1 VEEPNLAPPFFDI
14 LLHRFRLI
22 YLLRIMERGT
32 DIKKAASI
40 LRNGGLVAFPTET
53 VYGLGADGLN
63 PLAVARIFEVKQR
76 PSFDPLI
83 LHVGSPEDTHNLFK
97 NPGDIRINLLISKFW
112 PGPLTIVAE
121 KQHTVPDIV
130 TSGMQTVA
138 VRMPSNILA
147 LELIRE
153 AGIPVAAPSANLF
166 GKLSPTMPQHVQKQL
181 KGVDYLLDGGR
192 TEIGVESTIISFT
205 GEAVRLLRPG
215 AITFEQLQKIIPEI
229 EWATSENEI
238 NIEAPGQ
245 LKSHYSPEKPL
256 FIFDKLLPRI
266 KPGSGIIY
274 FSPPDVVAEN
284 AEETLILSE
293 SGDMIEA
300 AARLFSALH
309 DMENN
314 PFVRRIFIEQTEEK
328 GIGAAIMD
336 RVKKAAYRHR

>member
-1 VEEPNLAPPFFDI
+1 
-14 LLHRFRLI
+14 
-22 YLLRIMERGT
+22 MERGT
-32 DIKKAASI
+32 DILKAASI

-83 LHVGSPEDTHNLFK
+83 LHVGFPEDIQRLFK
-97 NPGDIRINLLISKFW
+97 NPDDIRINLLVNKFW

-121 KQHTVPDIV
+121 KQPTVPDIV

-138 VRMPSNILA
+138 VRMPSNNMA

-181 KGVDYLLDGGR
+181 KGVDYLLDGGK
-192 TEIGVESTIISFT
+192 TQIGVESTIISFSGQT
-205 GEAVRLLRPG
+205 ARLLRPG
-215 AITFEQLQKIIPEI
+215 AITFEQLKEFIPEI
-229 EWATSENEI
+229 ECTPGENES
-238 NIEAPGQ
+238 NMEAPGQ

-256 FIFDKLLPRI
+256 FIFDKVLHKI

-274 FSPPDVVAEN
+274 FSPPNTMVEN
-284 AEETLILSE
+284 AEETFILSE

-314 PFVRRIFIEQTEEK
+314 PFIHRIFIEQIEEK
-328 GIGAAIMD
+328 GIGTAIMD
-336 RVKKAAYRHR
+336 RVKKAAYRHK

>member
-1 VEEPNLAPPFFDI
+1 
-14 LLHRFRLI
+14 
-22 YLLRIMERGT
+22 MERGT
-32 DIKKAASI
+32 DIQKAASI

-53 VYGLGADGLN
+53 VYGLGADGFN
-63 PLAVARIFEVKQR
+63 PVAVARIFEVKQR

-83 LHVGSPEDTHNLFK
+83 LHVGFPEYIQKLFK
-97 NPGDIRINLLISKFW
+97 HPDDIHINSLISKFW

-121 KQHTVPDIV
+121 KQSTVPDIV
-130 TSGMQTVA
+130 TSGMRTVA
-138 VRMPSNILA
+138 VRMPSNNMA

-192 TEIGVESTIISFT
+192 TQIGVESTIISFS
-205 GEAVRLLRPG
+205 GEVIRLLRPG
-215 AITFEQLQKIIPEI
+215 AITFEQLKEIIPEI
-229 EWATSENEI
+229 EWASSENEI
-238 NIEAPGQ
+238 NMEAPGQ

-256 FIFDKLLPRI
+256 FIFDKLLHKI

-284 AEETLILSE
+284 TEESIILSE
-293 SGDMIEA
+293 SGNMIEA

-314 PFVRRIFIEQTEEK
+314 PFVQRIFIEQIEEN
-328 GIGAAIMD
+328 GIGTAIMD
-336 RVKKAAYRHR
+336 RVKKAAYRHG

>member
-1 VEEPNLAPPFFDI
+1 
-14 LLHRFRLI
+14 
-22 YLLRIMERGT
+22 MERGT
-32 DIKKAASI
+32 NIQKAASI

-83 LHVGSPEDTHNLFK
+83 LHIGFTEDIQKLFK
-97 NPGDIRINLLISKFW
+97 NPDDNRIKSLISKFW

-121 KQHTVPDIV
+121 KQPAVPDIV

-138 VRMPSNILA
+138 VRMPSNKMA

-192 TEIGVESTIISFT
+192 TKIGVESTIISFT
-205 GEAVRLLRPG
+205 GEVVRLLRPG
-215 AITFEQLQKIIPEI
+215 SITFEQLKEIIPEI
-229 EWATSENEI
+229 EWVSSENEI

-256 FIFDKLLPRI
+256 FIFDKLLHRI

-274 FSPPDVVAEN
+274 FSPPRTVAEN
-284 AEETLILSE
+284 AEETIILSE

-314 PFVRRIFIEQTEEK
+314 PFIQRIFIEQVEEK
-328 GIGAAIMD
+328 GIGTAIMD
-336 RVKKAAYRHR
+336 RVRKAAFRHR

>member
-1 VEEPNLAPPFFDI
+1 
-14 LLHRFRLI
+14 
-22 YLLRIMERGT
+22 MERGT
-32 DIKKAASI
+32 DIQKAASI

-83 LHVGSPEDTHNLFK
+83 LHVGFPEDIQKLFK
-97 NPGDIRINLLISKFW
+97 NPDDTRINSLVNKFW

-121 KQHTVPDIV
+121 KQCTVPDIV

-138 VRMPSNILA
+138 VRMPSNNMA

-192 TEIGVESTIISFT
+192 TQIGVESTIISFT
-205 GEAVRLLRPG
+205 GQDARLLRPG
-215 AITFEQLQKIIPEI
+215 TITFEQLKEIIPEI
-229 EWATSENEI
+229 EWASDQDERNM
-238 NIEAPGQ
+238 EAPGQ

-256 FIFDKLLPRI
+256 FIFDKVLHKI
-266 KPGSGIIY
+266 KPGSGVIY
-274 FSPPDVVAEN
+274 FSIPEMVAEN
-284 AEETLILSE
+284 AEETIILSE

-314 PFVRRIFIEQTEEK
+314 PFIQRIFIEKIEEK
-328 GIGAAIMD
+328 GIGEAIMD
-336 RVKKAAYRHR
+336 RVRKAAYRHR

>member
-1 VEEPNLAPPFFDI
+1 
-14 LLHRFRLI
+14 
-22 YLLRIMERGT
+22 MERGV

-63 PLAVARIFEVKQR
+63 PLTVARIFEVKQR

-83 LHVGSPEDTHNLFK
+83 LHIGFPEDIQKLFK
-97 NPGDIRINLLISKFW
+97 NPDDIRIKSLIRKFW

-121 KQHTVPDIV
+121 KQPTVPDIV
-130 TSGMQTVA
+130 TSGMRTVA
-138 VRMPSNILA
+138 VRMPSNNMA

-153 AGIPVAAPSANLF
+153 AGIPIAAPSANLF

-192 TEIGVESTIISFT
+192 TQIGVESTIISFT
-205 GEAVRLLRPG
+205 GEVVRLLRPG
-215 AITFEQLQKIIPEI
+215 AITFEQLKEIIPGI
-229 EWATSENEI
+229 EWASNENGI
-238 NIEAPGQ
+238 NLEAPGQ

-256 FIFDKLLPRI
+256 FIFDKLLHKI
-266 KPGSGIIY
+266 KPASGIIY
-274 FSPPDVVAEN
+274 FSPPDVVVEN
-284 AEETLILSE
+284 SEETIILSE

-314 PFVRRIFIEQTEEK
+314 PFVQRIFIEQIDEK